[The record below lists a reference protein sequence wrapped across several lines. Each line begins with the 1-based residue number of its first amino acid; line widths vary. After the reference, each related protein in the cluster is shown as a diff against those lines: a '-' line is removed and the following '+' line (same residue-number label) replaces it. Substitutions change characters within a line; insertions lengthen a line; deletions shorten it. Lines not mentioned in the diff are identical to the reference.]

1 MYIVNGTVYTMDEDN
16 TVIEKGAIRI
26 KDGILVEVGQE
37 AGRKESVCAGADG
50 DATERNGERRAH
62 KNRQMGNIRPITVRP
77 GENEAVIDA
86 QGGWI
91 LPGLVEAHCH
101 IGIQEEKKGME
112 GNDCN
117 ETVNPVTPWL
127 RAMDAINPM
136 DAAFKDAVR
145 AGITC
150 VQAGP
155 GSSNVVGG
163 QFVVMKTFGRCVD
176 RMIIKAPSAM
186 KIAFGENPKVNY
198 SGQNQSPVTR
208 MAIAGLLRQ
217 ELFEAKAYC
226 EKRNAALERG
236 ERLGEDFVT
245 DFTKEC
251 WVPVFAGEIPLK
263 AHVHRVDDIFTAIRI
278 AKEFG
283 LNMTLDHCSEGHL
296 VAEELAEAGYPAIVG
311 PDFTSRN
318 KIEVQNAAFKTV
330 GILHEAGV
338 QVAITTDHPVSLI
351 QSLPLCAGLAV
362 KAGLPFEGGLRAI
375 TIEGARIAGVADR
388 VGSLEVGKD
397 ADISIFTTNPMEI
410 MSETLYTIIDGEV
423 VYRKGA

>member
-1 MYIVNGTVYTMDEDN
+1 MYIINGTIYTMDQEN

-26 KDGILVEVGQE
+26 KDGILVEVGQLKPE
-37 AGRKESVCAGADG
+37 
-50 DATERNGERRAH
+50 
-62 KNRQMGNIRPITVRP
+62 P
-77 GENEAVIDA
+77 GEEVIDA

-91 LPGLVEAHCH
+91 MPGLIEAHCH

-127 RAMDAINPM
+127 RAIDAINPM

-145 AGITC
+145 AGVTC
-150 VQAGP
+150 VQVGP

-163 QFVVMKTFGRCVD
+163 QFLVMKTFGRCIDQMVV
-176 RMIIKAPSAM
+176 KAPSAM

-198 SGQNQSPVTR
+198 SGQNQSPATR

-217 ELFEAKAYC
+217 ELHDARLYYERRRAAMDNGESFE
-226 EKRNAALERG
+226 
-236 ERLGEDFVT
+236 T
-245 DFTKEC
+245 DFAKEC
-251 WVPVFAGEIPLK
+251 WIPVFDGEIPLK

-283 LNMTLDHCSEGHL
+283 LSMTLDHCSEGHL
-296 VAEELAEAGYPAIVG
+296 VAEELAEEEYPAIVG
-311 PDFTSRN
+311 PDFASRS
-318 KIEVQNAAFKTV
+318 KIEVQNAAFKTA
-330 GILHEAGV
+330 GILYEAGV

-362 KAGLPFEGGLRAI
+362 KAGLPFMTGLRAI
-375 TIEGARIAGVADR
+375 TIEAARIAGVADR
-388 VGSLEVGKD
+388 VGSLEAGKD
-397 ADISIFTTNPMEI
+397 ADICIFNANPMEI
-410 MSETLYTIIDGEV
+410 MSETLYTIIGGKL
-423 VYRKGA
+423 VYSYQEKKQAE

>member
-1 MYIVNGTVYTMDEDN
+1 MYIINGTIYTMDQKN
-16 TVIEKGAIRI
+16 TVIERGAIRI
-26 KDGILVEVGQE
+26 QDGILVEIGVLKPE
-37 AGRKESVCAGADG
+37 DDE
-50 DATERNGERRAH
+50 E
-62 KNRQMGNIRPITVRP
+62 
-77 GENEAVIDA
+77 VIDA

-91 LPGLVEAHCH
+91 LPGLIEAHCH

-127 RAMDAINPM
+127 RAIDAINPM

-145 AGITC
+145 AGVTC
-150 VQAGP
+150 VQVGP

-163 QFVVMKTFGRCVD
+163 QSLVMKTFGRRIDDMVV
-176 RMIIKAPSAM
+176 KVPSAM
-186 KIAFGENPKVNY
+186 KVAFGENPKVNY
-198 SGQNQSPVTR
+198 SGQNQSPATR

-217 ELFEAKAYC
+217 ELHDARLYY
-226 EKRNAALERG
+226 EKRRAAMENG
-236 ERLGEDFVT
+236 ECFET

-251 WVPVFAGEIPLK
+251 WVPVFDGEIPLK

-283 LNMTLDHCSEGHL
+283 LSMTLDHCSEGHL
-296 VAEELAEAGYPAIVG
+296 VAEELAEEGYPAIVG
-311 PDFTSRN
+311 PDFASRN
-318 KIEVQNAAFKTV
+318 KIEVQNAAFKTA
-330 GILHEAGV
+330 GILYKAGV

-362 KAGLPFEGGLRAI
+362 KAGLPFEAGLRAI
-375 TIEGARIAGVADR
+375 TIEAARIAGVDER

-397 ADISIFTTNPMEI
+397 ADISIFSSNPMEI
-410 MSETLYTIIDGEV
+410 MSEMLYTIIGGKV
-423 VYRKGA
+423 VYSYQEKKQAE

>member
-1 MYIVNGTVYTMDEDN
+1 MYIVNGTIYTMDQKN
-16 TVIEKGAIRI
+16 TVIKKGAIRM
-26 KDGILVEVGQE
+26 KDGILAEIGQI
-37 AGRKESVCAGADG
+37 SVKPGK
-50 DATERNGERRAH
+50 GE
-62 KNRQMGNIRPITVRP
+62 
-77 GENEAVIDA
+77 EVIDA

-127 RAMDAINPM
+127 RAIDAINPM

-150 VQAGP
+150 VQVGP
-155 GSSNVVGG
+155 GSANVVGG
-163 QFVVMKTFGRCVD
+163 QFLVMKTFGRRIDHMVL
-176 RMIIKAPSAM
+176 KAPSAM
-186 KIAFGENPKVNY
+186 KVAFGENPKVNY
-198 SGQNQSPVTR
+198 SGQNQSPATR

-217 ELFEAKAYC
+217 ELHDAKAYC
-226 EKRNAALERG
+226 DMRKSALENG
-236 ERLGEDFVT
+236 ENFET

-251 WVPVFAGEIPLK
+251 WVPVFNGEIPLK

-278 AKEFG
+278 AEEFG
-283 LNMTLDHCSEGHL
+283 LTMTLDHCSEGHL

-311 PDFTSRN
+311 PDFASRS
-318 KIEVQNAAFKTV
+318 KIEVQNAAFKTA
-330 GILHEAGV
+330 GILYEAGV

-362 KAGLPFEGGLRAI
+362 KAGLPFEAGLRAI
-375 TIEGARIAGVADR
+375 TIEAARIAGVDDH

-397 ADISIFTTNPMEI
+397 ADISIFSSNPMEI
-410 MSETLYTIIDGEV
+410 MTETLYTIIGGKV
-423 VYRKGA
+423 VYSHQEKKQAE